1 MAMGL
6 SIGNGIPSG
15 VLNSNR
21 ASSLIPGL
29 IAKLCARSTY
39 CENKTCTTATLQ
51 KLENCKS

>member
-15 VLNSNR
+15 ALNSNR
-21 ASSLIPGL
+21 ASSLIPEL
-29 IAKLCARSTY
+29 IAKLCVRSTY
-39 CENKTCTTATLQ
+39 CENKTHTIAILK

>member
-15 VLNSNR
+15 ALNSNR
-21 ASSLIPGL
+21 VSSIVPGL

-39 CENKTCTTATLQ
+39 CENKTYTTIILK